1 MSPSPLILRSPRLCT
16 VPSPSPSPTLPD
28 RDAVGAGLLVSLS
41 GCGFGGGPC
50 VGLKIRED
58 SRDVRVRRARAN
70 FPADATAPQD
80 GDGSSSTAAVSP
92 PLGAAG
98 VLEGSAMRADG
109 GRGLIGQEGEPLLD
123 GRSRVLLFGAAAS
136 ICGVMTALGSAAKVR

>member
-1 MSPSPLILRSPRLCT
+1 M
-16 VPSPSPSPTLPD
+16 LPD
-28 RDAVGAGLLVSLS
+28 RDAIGAGLLVSLS

-70 FPADATAPQD
+70 LSADASAPQD
-80 GDGSSSTAAVSP
+80 GNVSASSASASP

-98 VLEGSAMRADG
+98 VVEGSAMRAG
-109 GRGLIGQEGEPLLD
+109 RGRGLIGQEGEAFLD